1 MTSRLSRLSGL
12 NKISVVPYEEVTY
25 ELGLS
30 NVQYFSDV
38 RLQEYISSI
47 PQHPNVLNPYNCILV
62 SQQATSAFY
71 KVSKQG
77 MTLYDFVQ
85 SKKLKQK
92 TIADII
98 LQIIDGYN
106 FLIKNRL
113 ILSECSI
120 NPKYIW
126 VEYNKHGKL
135 GVYIFNTLEHLST
148 NNFGTV
154 AYDKKYWSP
163 ELTNRYSNYLS
174 MSTDIK
180 TVNTPKMRRTNTC
193 VSNISCVYSI
203 GLIIYFITSRQ
214 EPLTINI
221 NRPILTSIVNEDFHD
236 CIFLST
242 EERVDDRISIDEL
255 KSRVLVISLDI
266 DLDGK
271 CCSIS

>member
-12 NKISVVPYEEVTY
+12 NKISVVPYEEITY

>member
-12 NKISVVPYEEVTY
+12 NKISILSYEEVTY

-62 SQQATSAFY
+62 SQQSTSAFY

-135 GVYIFNTLEHLST
+135 GVYIFNTLEHLSI

-221 NRPILTSIVNEDFHD
+221 NRPILTSIVNEDFRE

>member
-12 NKISVVPYEEVTY
+12 NKISILSYEEVTY

-62 SQQATSAFY
+62 SQQSTSAFY

-113 ILSECSI
+113 ILS
-120 NPKYIW
+120 
-126 VEYNKHGKL
+126 
-135 GVYIFNTLEHLST
+135 
-148 NNFGTV
+148 
-154 AYDKKYWSP
+154 
-163 ELTNRYSNYLS
+163 
-174 MSTDIK
+174 
-180 TVNTPKMRRTNTC
+180 
-193 VSNISCVYSI
+193 
-203 GLIIYFITSRQ
+203 
-214 EPLTINI
+214 
-221 NRPILTSIVNEDFHD
+221 
-236 CIFLST
+236 
-242 EERVDDRISIDEL
+242 
-255 KSRVLVISLDI
+255 
-266 DLDGK
+266 
-271 CCSIS
+271 

>member
-12 NKISVVPYEEVTY
+12 NKISILSYEEVTY

-126 VEYNKHGKL
+126 IEYNKHGKL
-135 GVYIFNTLEHLST
+135 SVYVINTLEHLST